1 MAELLAFCGLSCQ
14 TCPIYLATRQEN
26 FEEKTRIRIEIVR
39 LCKELYGTDYRLE
52 DITDCDGCQTDG
64 ERLFPGCKSCLIWQC
79 AREKKLANCAY
90 CPEYACGKLETFFVI
105 EQSAKTRLD
114 LIRDGFS

>member
-39 LCKELYGTDYRLE
+39 LCKGAVRNGLPVGRHHRLRLVARRME
-52 DITDCDGCQTDG
+52 NDFSQDAESCPISAVCQ
-64 ERLFPGCKSCLIWQC
+64 
-79 AREKKLANCAY
+79 REEA
-90 CPEYACGKLETFFVI
+90 GKLCI
-105 EQSAKTRLD
+105 LP
-114 LIRDGFS
+114 